1 MRSTL
6 PRRARRG
13 KLRPIMKGYFGIGVE
28 GISKPM
34 NLGALTRTAHAFGAS
49 FVFTVAAVFDRRVA
63 NQADTSDASA
73 SVPVYDWPTLDD
85 LRLPV
90 GCTMVG
96 IELTPDAIELPSFRH
111 PRAAAYI
118 LGPERGSLSP
128 EATKLCEYVI
138 KIPTKFCVNVA
149 LAGGLV
155 MYDRVLSMGK
165 YPPRPV
171 AAGGP
176 PDAVLDPHN
185 FGPPRLRSKR

>member
-1 MRSTL
+1 
-6 PRRARRG
+6 
-13 KLRPIMKGYFGIGVE
+13 MKGYFGIGVE

-34 NLGALTRTAHAFGAS
+34 NLGALARTAHAFGAS
-49 FVFTVAAVFDRRVA
+49 FAFTVAAAFDRREA
-63 NQADTSDASA
+63 NRADTSDSAASI
-73 SVPVYDWPTLDD
+73 PIYDWPTLAD

-90 GCTMVG
+90 GCALVG
-96 IELTPDAIELPSFRH
+96 IELTPDAIDLPSFRH

-128 EATKLCEYVI
+128 EATALCEFVV

-155 MYDRVLSMGK
+155 MYDRVLSLGRHA
-165 YPPRPV
+165 PRPV
-171 AAGGP
+171 GAGGP
-176 PDAVLDPHN
+176 AVTVLSPAT